1 MTDQGYLPTMSEETT
16 NADMM
21 NSDNSSSP
29 PPPLPPRKS
38 LDATLPQSPN
48 GSGNDKKLPELPV
61 SPGQITFDL
70 NDSVSQI
77 SAVRQCEIYN
87 SALSNETSDLF
98 MNYNLGQ
105 NTIRSKLNSI
115 ESDTDEKTKYWIRII
130 EDYSN
135 QFLKNKEVGELEQEI
150 LNGIPETLRYFI
162 YVKTLVLRQKLNSK
176 ESFSGLLTKARQT
189 REEYIEN
196 LNVESKGREV
206 LMVLNY
212 YINEI
217 LNSKVEIESSTEELQ
232 EDLVQVPVS
241 RFAINVC
248 SLISTFPD
256 ISQEDIFYLL
266 LKFNRVFSNLNKDE
280 FFYKISR
287 SLEDELFDIFKH
299 ISVQGINLNNLYRNI
314 AVQFFNSELLE
325 LQVCLQVLDFVV
337 FEGYDFILRL
347 IVSLFNS
354 NRSKIM
360 ELDGDEL
367 LRFLAS
373 PEFLTDVGID
383 FVDTLSQE
391 PKIIQYENE
400 FYLINANSL
409 SNNSNELT
417 NLKEV
422 NDELVIKINELRRK
436 IDSLQATHLEISNQS
451 EEYTT
456 NLNEAETENKKLS
469 KKQEELQEKYQQLT
483 MAENLSNTIKANE
496 EFSQRNNELEQQ
508 ITSLKKSIG
517 EKKAKLAKIKV

>member
-1 MTDQGYLPTMSEETT
+1 MSDEAANT
-16 NADMM
+16 NLI
-21 NSDNSSSP
+21 NSESSSSSPPPP

-38 LDATLPQSPN
+38 LDATLPTSPN
-48 GSGNDKKLPELPV
+48 GYGKKLPELPLGANQV
-61 SPGQITFDL
+61 TFEL

-77 SAVRQCEIYN
+77 SAVRQCDIYN
-87 SALSNETSDLF
+87 SAQSNETSDLF
-98 MNYNLGQ
+98 INHNLGQ
-105 NTIRSKLNSI
+105 NTIRSKLDSI
-115 ESDTDEKTKYWIRII
+115 EPDSDEKTKYWIGII

-135 QFLKNKEVGELEQEI
+135 QFLRNKEMRQLEQEV
-150 LNGIPETLRYFI
+150 LKGIPDSIRY
-162 YVKTLVLRQKLNSK
+162 YVYLKTMVLRQKLNSK
-176 ESFSGLLTKARQT
+176 ESFAGLLTKARQS
-189 REEYIEN
+189 RDEYIEN

-217 LNSKVEIESSTEELQ
+217 TNSKAEIESTTEEVH

-248 SLISTFPD
+248 GLISTLPD
-256 ISQEDIFYLL
+256 ISQEDVFYLL
-266 LKFNRVFSNLNKDE
+266 LKFNRIFSNLNKDE

-287 SLEDELFDIFKH
+287 SLEEELFDTFKH

-314 AVQFFNSELLE
+314 AVQFFNSELLD
-325 LQVCLQVLDFVV
+325 LHVCLQILDFVV
-337 FEGYDFILRL
+337 FEGFDFILRL
-347 IVSLFNS
+347 IISLFSS
-354 NRSKIM
+354 NKSKIL
-360 ELDGDEL
+360 ELEGDDL

-373 PEFLTDVGID
+373 PEFLTGVGVD
-383 FVDTLSQE
+383 FADTLTQE

-417 NLKEV
+417 NLKEI

-456 NLNEAETENKKLS
+456 NLNKAEAENKNLTKTEA
-469 KKQEELQEKYQQLT
+469 ELQEKYQQLT

-496 EFSQRNNELEQQ
+496 EFSQRNEELEQQ
-508 ITSLKKSIG
+508 IVSLKKSVE
-517 EKKAKLAKIKV
+517 EKKAKLTKIKG

>member
-1 MTDQGYLPTMSEETT
+1 MSEEAANTT
-16 NADMM
+16 PAT
-21 NSDNSSSP
+21 SESSPP

-38 LDATLPQSPN
+38 LDAMLPTSPN
-48 GSGNDKKLPELPV
+48 GSDKKLPDLPLSV
-61 SPGQITFDL
+61 GQITFDL

-77 SAVRQCEIYN
+77 SAVRQFEIYN
-87 SALSNETSDLF
+87 SAILNETSDLF
-98 MNYNLGQ
+98 INYNLGQ
-105 NTIRSKLNSI
+105 NAIRSKLTTA
-115 ESDTDEKTKYWIRII
+115 EAEGSDEITEYWVSII

-135 QFLKNKEVGELEQEI
+135 QFLKNKEIAQLEQKI
-150 LNGIPETLRYFI
+150 IKGIPDGLRY
-162 YVKTLVLRQKLNSK
+162 YVYLKTLAIRQKLNSK
-176 ESFSGLLTKARQT
+176 ETFEGLLTKARQS
-189 REEYIEN
+189 RDEYIEN

-217 LNSKVEIESSTEELQ
+217 TNSRAEIESTADEVHQ
-232 EDLVQVPVS
+232 DMIQVPVS

-248 SLISTFPD
+248 RLVSSLPD
-256 ISQEDIFYLL
+256 ISQEEMFYLL
-266 LKFNRVFSNLNKDE
+266 LKFNRMFSELNRDE

-287 SLEDELFDIFKH
+287 SLEEELYDEFKH

-314 AVQFFNSELLE
+314 TVQFLNSELLE
-325 LQVCLQVLDFVV
+325 LQTCLHILDFVV
-337 FEGYDFILRL
+337 FEGFDFVLRL
-347 IVSLFNS
+347 VLSLFKS
-354 NRSKIM
+354 NRAKIM

-367 LRFLAS
+367 LRFLTS
-373 PEFLTDVGID
+373 PEFLTGVGVD
-383 FVDTLSQE
+383 FTDSLLQE

-451 EEYTT
+451 EEYTA
-456 NLNEAETENKKLS
+456 NLNAAEAENQKLS
-469 KKQEELQEKYQQLT
+469 SIQAGLQEKYKHLT

-496 EFSQRNNELEQQ
+496 EFSQRNDDMEQQ
-508 ITSLKKSIG
+508 IASLKKSIG
-517 EKKAKLAKIKV
+517 EKKAKLAKVKG